1 MNPNAQSTATTDA
14 VQSAMQN
21 PPAPTT
27 EQQNRPPLQFVPRM
41 QRSAPSGRFWLWLA
55 GALALTGLLAYVIA
69 EGEEAER
76 HARARRRHLRGYT
89 RAGEGRVRELE
100 DDGTDD
106 EDDEDEDDEDYPP
119 ASRYRNRRIT
129 RSREPVSHRSDG
141 APAPGAPTIHYH
153 MTPSGNTQAGGTS

>member
-1 MNPNAQSTATTDA
+1 MMNTDQ
-14 VQSAMQN
+14 VQNSPQPQN
-21 PPAPTT
+21 PPVQTT
-27 EQQNRPPLQFVPRM
+27 EQNRPPLQFVPRM

-55 GALALTGLLAYVIA
+55 AALAITGLLAYVIA

-106 EDDEDEDDEDYPP
+106 EDDDDEDDEDYPP
-119 ASRYRNRRIT
+119 ASRYRNRRIP

-141 APAPGAPTIHYH
+141 APAPGAPVVHYH
-153 MTPSGNTQAGGTS
+153 MTPSGNPQSGGTS